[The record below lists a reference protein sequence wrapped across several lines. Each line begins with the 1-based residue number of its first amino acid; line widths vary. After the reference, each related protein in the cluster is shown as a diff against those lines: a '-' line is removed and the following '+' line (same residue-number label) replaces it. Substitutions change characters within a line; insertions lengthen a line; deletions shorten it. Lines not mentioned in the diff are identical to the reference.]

1 MKTLELTAT
10 FILGLIGITIGF
22 LIAIGFK
29 ELVEILVGAM

>member
-1 MKTLELTAT
+1 MKILEIIAT
-10 FILGLIGITIGF
+10 FMLGLVGITIGF